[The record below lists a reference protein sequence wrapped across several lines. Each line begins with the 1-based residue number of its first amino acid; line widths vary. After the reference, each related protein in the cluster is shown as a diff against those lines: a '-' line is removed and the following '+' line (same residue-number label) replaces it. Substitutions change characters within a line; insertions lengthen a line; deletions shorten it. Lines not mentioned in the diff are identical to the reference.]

1 MSANIS
7 KLVPA
12 LASRIVRM
20 IEQEEFP
27 VGHRLTELAL
37 SSELGVSRS
46 PVRRALQFLEQAG
59 AVASEPNRG
68 FYVAKTGADLAG
80 ILLPVDTESDE
91 ATYLR
96 IADDRLAGHLGDEVS
111 ESELMQRYDM
121 SRAKVQRVLARMARE
136 GMVDRKPGRGWIFR
150 ELLNT
155 VESYRESY
163 RFRMVVEPAGILEP
177 TFRIDQVALER
188 VRKEQQQMLDGG
200 IEKWSRSEV
209 FQAGVN
215 LHEAVAQWSGNRFLI
230 DAVKNI
236 NRLRRVLEYKQNF
249 DRSRLRRQCEEHLM
263 LLDLLERG
271 ERMEAS
277 YFLREHLNVARSIK
291 AESRSAEGTSATE
304 AKARV

>member
-12 LASRIVRM
+12 LASRIVKI
-20 IEQEEFP
+20 IEQEEYP
-27 VGHRLTELAL
+27 VGHRLTEQSL
-37 SSELGVSRS
+37 SDELGVSRS

-59 AVASEPNRG
+59 AVASHPNRG
-68 FYVAKTGADLAG
+68 FFVAKTGSDLEK

-96 IADDRLAGHLGDEVS
+96 IADDRLAGNLEDEVS

-150 ELLNT
+150 EILNT

-177 TFRIDQVALER
+177 TFRIDKAAFER
-188 VRKEQQQMLDGG
+188 VRKEQMQMLDGG

-215 LHEAVAQWSGNRFLI
+215 LHETIAECSGNRFFI
-230 DAVKNI
+230 DAVKNV

-277 YFLREHLNVARSIK
+277 YFLREHLNVARTIK
-291 AESRSAEGTSATE
+291 AESNTGLGAVTAPMTHF
-304 AKARV
+304 

>member
-1 MSANIS
+1 MSANVS

-12 LASRIVRM
+12 LAGRIVK
-20 IEQEEFP
+20 IILNGEFP
-27 VGHRLTELAL
+27 VGHRLTEQAL
-37 SSELGVSRS
+37 SDELGVSRS

-59 AVASEPNRG
+59 AVVSQPNRG
-68 FYVAKTGADLAG
+68 FFVAKTGDDLG
-80 ILLPVDTESDE
+80 QILLPVDTESDE

-96 IADDRLAGHLGDEVS
+96 IADDRLAGNLADEVS

-150 ELLNT
+150 EVLNT

-163 RFRMVVEPAGILEP
+163 RFRMVIEPAGILEP
-177 TFRIDQVALER
+177 TFQLDMTALER
-188 VRKEQQQMLDGG
+188 VRKEQMQMLDGG

-215 LHEAVAQWSGNRFLI
+215 LHETVASFSGNRFFI
-230 DAVKNI
+230 DAIKNV
-236 NRLRRVLEYKQNF
+236 NRLRRVIEYKQNL

-263 LLDLLERG
+263 LLDLLARD

-291 AESRSAEGTSATE
+291 AASPVVTPATTL
-304 AKARV
+304 AHF